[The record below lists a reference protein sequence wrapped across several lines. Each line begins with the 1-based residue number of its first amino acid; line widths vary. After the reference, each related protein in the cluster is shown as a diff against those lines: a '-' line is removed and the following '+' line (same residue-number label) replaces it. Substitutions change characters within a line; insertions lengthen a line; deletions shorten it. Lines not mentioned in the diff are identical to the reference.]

1 MLSLF
6 GQLVFDGLA
15 MGLVFVMLAAG
26 FVLIL
31 SVCEIFFIA
40 YGVFYMIG
48 AYACWYAVNLLHLSY
63 LLSLLVGG
71 ATTAVLGILC
81 YVIVFQR
88 IQKMQARFLATIT
101 AALGLSI
108 IMGQAGLL
116 VFGTMP
122 RSIASLFHGQIQF
135 GGISVTLDKVAL
147 IVLGIVITLV
157 IFFIYEKTKIGRGMR
172 AVSILPEAAAL
183 QGINV
188 NRIYLFTFAFGTALA
203 GFAGGVIAP
212 SYGISTTMGNNI
224 ITSILLMTM
233 LGGMDSLLGAV
244 AGGLVIGQVLS
255 FGQYFI
261 GGTVQII
268 VFAIVAIIIYF
279 KPQGLLGRKINF
291 GV

>member
-1 MLSLF
+1 MLSLM

-40 YGVFYMIG
+40 YGAFYMIG
-48 AYACWYAVNLLHLSY
+48 AYAVWYAVHFFQLPY
-63 LLSLLVGG
+63 LLSLIVGG
-71 ATTAVLGILC
+71 LATALLGIISYIL
-81 YVIVFQR
+81 VFQR
-88 IQKMQARFLATIT
+88 IQKMPARFLATIT

-108 IMGQAGLL
+108 ILGQGGIL

-122 RSIASLFHGQIQF
+122 RSISSLFHGTLNI
-135 GGISVTLDKVAL
+135 GGITMSVDKLALIGLGILVTLL
-147 IVLGIVITLV
+147 I
-157 IFFIYEKTKIGRGMR
+157 FYFYEKTRVGRGMR
-172 AVSILPEAAAL
+172 AVSFLPEAAAL

-188 NRIYLFTFAFGTALA
+188 NRIYMITFGIGTMLA
-203 GFAGGVIAP
+203 GFAGGIIAP
-212 SYGISTTMGNNI
+212 SYGISSTMGNNI

-255 FGQYFI
+255 FGQYYI

-268 VFAIVAIIIYF
+268 VFAVIAIIIYF

>member
-6 GQLVFDGLA
+6 GQLIIDGLA
-15 MGLVFVMLAAG
+15 MGLVYIMLAAG

-31 SVCEIFFIA
+31 STCEIFFIA
-40 YGVFYMIG
+40 YGAFYTIG
-48 AYACWYAVNLLHLSY
+48 AYAAWYAVDSFHLPY
-63 LLSLLVGG
+63 LLGL
-71 ATTAVLGILC
+71 VLGTIISGLIGLISYIL
-81 YVIVFQR
+81 IFQR
-88 IQKMQARFLATIT
+88 VQKIQARFLATIT

-108 IMGQAGLL
+108 IMGQGSLL
-116 VFGTMP
+116 IFGTTP
-122 RSIASLFHGQIQF
+122 RSIPTVFEGMINVAGVT
-135 GGISVTLDKVAL
+135 ISADKLAL
-147 IVLGIVITLV
+147 ITLGILITFAT
-157 IFFIYEKTKIGRGMR
+157 FFVYEKTKLGRGMR
-172 AVSILPEAAAL
+172 AVSFVPEAAAL
-183 QGINV
+183 QGINA
-188 NRIYLFTFAFGTALA
+188 NRIYMITFMVGTALA
-203 GFAGGVIAP
+203 GFAGGIIAP
-212 SYGISTTMGNNI
+212 SYGISSTMGNNI

-268 VFAIVAIIIYF
+268 LFGVVAIIIYF